1 MEGESPTFSIIKSNE
16 LLDVLNN
23 TNVAI
28 QFTMEA
34 NETQLPFLDIMIN
47 KEGKRYL
54 LIFIQN
60 QRKDMSLSNQTT
72 PSILEKYPIFSCS

>member
-23 TNVAI
+23 INLAI
-28 QFTMEA
+28 KFTMEA
-34 NETQLPFLDIMIN
+34 NETQLLFLDIMIN
-47 KEGKRYL
+47 KEGERFL

-72 PSILEKYPIFSCS
+72 PSIA

>member
-16 LLDVLNN
+16 LLDILNN
-23 TNVAI
+23 INLAT

-54 LIFIQN
+54 LIFIEN

-72 PSILEKYPIFSCS
+72 LSIA

>member
-16 LLDVLNN
+16 LLDILNN
-23 TNVAI
+23 INPAT

-54 LIFIQN
+54 LIFIEN

-72 PSILEKYPIFSCS
+72 LSIA

>member
-1 MEGESPTFSIIKSNE
+1 MEGESPTFSIIKSNK
-16 LLDVLNN
+16 LPDILNN
-23 TNVAI
+23 INLAI

-47 KEGKRYL
+47 KEEKMYL
-54 LIFIQN
+54 LIFIEN

-72 PSILEKYPIFSCS
+72 LSIA

>member
-1 MEGESPTFSIIKSNE
+1 MEGESPTFSIIKSNK
-16 LLDVLNN
+16 LPDILNN
-23 TNVAI
+23 INLAT

-47 KEGKRYL
+47 KEEKRYL
-54 LIFIQN
+54 LIFIEN

-72 PSILEKYPIFSCS
+72 LSIA

>member
-16 LLDVLNN
+16 LLDILNN
-23 TNVAI
+23 INLAT
-28 QFTMEA
+28 QCTMEA

-47 KEGKRYL
+47 KEEKRYL
-54 LIFIQN
+54 LIFIEN

-72 PSILEKYPIFSCS
+72 LSIP

>member
-23 TNVAI
+23 INLAI
-28 QFTMEA
+28 KFTMEA
-34 NETQLPFLDIMIN
+34 NETQLLFLDIMIN

-72 PSILEKYPIFSCS
+72 PSIA

>member
-23 TNVAI
+23 INLAI
-28 QFTMEA
+28 KFTMEA
-34 NETQLPFLDIMIN
+34 NETQLLFLDIMIN
-47 KEGKRYL
+47 KEGKRFL

-72 PSILEKYPIFSCS
+72 PSIA

>member
-16 LLDVLNN
+16 LLDILNN
-23 TNVAI
+23 INLAT

-34 NETQLPFLDIMIN
+34 NETQLSFLDIMIN

-54 LIFIQN
+54 LIFIEN

-72 PSILEKYPIFSCS
+72 LSIA

>member
-1 MEGESPTFSIIKSNE
+1 MEGESPTFSITKSNE
-16 LLDVLNN
+16 LLDILNN
-23 TNVAI
+23 INLAT

-54 LIFIQN
+54 LIFIEN

-72 PSILEKYPIFSCS
+72 LSIA

>member
-16 LLDVLNN
+16 LLDILNN
-23 TNVAI
+23 INLAT

-47 KEGKRYL
+47 KEEKRYL
-54 LIFIQN
+54 LIFI
-60 QRKDMSLSNQTT
+60 
-72 PSILEKYPIFSCS
+72 EKICLFQIKLP

>member
-16 LLDVLNN
+16 LLDILNN
-23 TNVAI
+23 INLAT

-34 NETQLPFLDIMIN
+34 NETQIPFLDIMIN

-54 LIFIQN
+54 LIFIEN

-72 PSILEKYPIFSCS
+72 LSIA

>member
-1 MEGESPTFSIIKSNE
+1 MEGDSPTFSIIKSNE

-23 TNVAI
+23 INLAI

-72 PSILEKYPIFSCS
+72 PSIA

>member
-16 LLDVLNN
+16 LLDILNN
-23 TNVAI
+23 INLAT

-47 KEGKRYL
+47 KEEKRYL
-54 LIFIQN
+54 LIFIEN

-72 PSILEKYPIFSCS
+72 LSIA